1 MENNEQPTRQRILTE
16 ALTLF
21 SMRGYDSVSVAE
33 IAAAV
38 GVKAPALYKHY
49 RSKRDIFEAI
59 VAEMRLRLK
68 AKTASMQMDVV
79 DASRDKG
86 LFAGVSEE
94 KLIEM
99 GTDLFLYFSHDEYM
113 CKFRKMLTI
122 EQYGNKELAALYARK
137 YMDEPVAYQE
147 KLFELLIGS
156 GVFVS
161 GNARAMAL
169 HFYAPVFFLLLM
181 CDCFPEREEEAI
193 RMIAEHIKQFS
204 RIYRKDNE
212 MRGAK
217 VEGEDLNVL
226 PV

>member
-1 MENNEQPTRQRILTE
+1 MKDSEQPTKQRILTE

-21 SMRGYDSVSVAE
+21 SLRGYDSVSVAE

-38 GVKAPALYKHY
+38 SVKAPALYKHY

-68 AKTASMQMDVV
+68 AKAASIQMDVM
-79 DASRDKG
+79 DAGKDKS
-86 LFAGVSEE
+86 LFASISEE
-94 KLIEM
+94 KLIAM

-137 YMDEPVAYQE
+137 YMDEPVDYQE
-147 KLFELLIGS
+147 SLFELLIGS
-156 GVFVS
+156 GVFVP

-193 RMIAEHIKQFS
+193 KMIARHIKQFNQ
-204 RIYRKDNE
+204 IYRKDNE
-212 MRGAK
+212 K
-217 VEGEDLNVL
+217 
-226 PV
+226 